1 MTLHRGQR
9 PIRPNTTAKRK
20 EDPMTERIHHYTGGR
35 HPRASA
41 VERGTAHAVRLAMIS
56 TYRRASALR
65 ADGRAAVS
73 RRTELIDPRV
83 EAAPDI
89 PS

>member
-1 MTLHRGQR
+1 
-9 PIRPNTTAKRK
+9 
-20 EDPMTERIHHYTGGR
+20 MTERIDRYTGGR

-65 ADGRAAVS
+65 ADGRATVT
-73 RRTELIDPRV
+73 RPTELMDPRG
-83 EAAPDI
+83 EAAQDTR
-89 PS
+89 S